1 MKYLCY
7 CLLLLNACMLNQT
20 ESVRN
25 VVKDFNLGWRGDA
38 VHQSLYVNIDHTE
51 YGGIKIVEETVFA
64 LGWDQDFIIALQH
77 PNPGS
82 ADTVFHIIDIRQYSQ
97 RFWGPSENVYTLKN
111 ATNFKRM
118 KQELGV
124 GDMEIK
130 PVLMEGDL
138 DG

>member
-1 MKYLCY
+1 
-7 CLLLLNACMLNQT
+7 MLNQP

-25 VVKDFNLGWRGDA
+25 VVKDFNLGWRGQVKNQA
-38 VHQSLYVNIDHTE
+38 LYVNVDHTE
-51 YGGIKIVEETVFA
+51 YGGLKIVEKTVFA
-64 LGWDQDFIIALQH
+64 MAWNQDFIIALQH
-77 PNPGS
+77 PGNS
-82 ADTVFHIIDIRQYSQ
+82 TTDTLYHIIDIREYSQ
-97 RFWGPSENVYTLKN
+97 RFWGPSDNVYTLENDADYQQK
-111 ATNFKRM
+111 